1 MPPTILICEDEP
13 SLRELVRATLG
24 PRYEFLDAVDGEE
37 AMRLLRECKPTL
49 VILDLMLPKVSGLE
63 VLGELR
69 GDQVLRDTPV
79 VVITAW
85 SHAEEAAHI
94 AGANRFLAKPFE
106 PDELKSAVDELL
118 AAR

>member
-24 PRYEFLDAVDGEE
+24 DGYTFADAADGEE
-37 AMRLLRECKPTL
+37 ATRLLRELRPAL
-49 VILDLMLPKVSGLE
+49 VVLDLMLPRVSGLE

-69 GDQVLRDTPV
+69 ADEAISDTPV

-85 SHAEEAAHI
+85 SHAREAALA
-94 AGANRFLAKPFE
+94 AGADRFIAKPFE

-118 AAR
+118 AER